1 MIKATCCAAVHC
13 CGGRLYKKAVE
24 ERAVRTSQLNGWG
37 VTCPCIMRLVF
48 GYRKSPHNCGAIL
61 KVSDARRRPRRQRSS
76 SSCRS
81 VRSCAVRSERLRRFL
96 EAFGRLAGHQE
107 YRSRRLN
114 AGHKERMRRR
124 CSAWTMS
131 ARCVGWQVMAEGRH
145 CRREFIF
152 TSPHEVSAVSPVA

>member
-24 ERAVRTSQLNGWG
+24 ERAVRTSQLNGRG
-37 VTCPCIMRLVF
+37 VTCPFIMRLVF
-48 GYRKSPHNCGAIL
+48 GYRKSPHNCGTIL

-96 EAFGRLAGHQE
+96 EAW
-107 YRSRRLN
+107 STRRTSGIQITP
-114 AGHKERMRRR
+114 AERGAQGKDAPQVF
-124 CSAWTMS
+124 CLDNVCP
-131 ARCVGWQVMAEGRH
+131 CVGWQVMAEGRH